1 MPGLRERLERP
12 HPWSLVCLSAL
23 LSGSAFAQQSAG
35 PSEGKNLT
43 TKVLGSI
50 DLPVEREESKR
61 QLRARLV
68 TIEPGGHGAAHNH
81 KDRPTLE
88 YVVQGNVVEIR
99 DGVEIPHVAGDL
111 VIATPEVWHWW
122 ENRGTTPVLLLPV
135 DVFKP

>member
-1 MPGLRERLERP
+1 M
-12 HPWSLVCLSAL
+12 
-23 LSGSAFAQQSAG
+23 
-35 PSEGKNLT
+35 
-43 TKVLGSI
+43 
-50 DLPVEREESKR
+50 
-61 QLRARLV
+61 

-88 YVVQGNVVEIR
+88 YVVQGNAVEIR

-111 VIATPEVWHWW
+111 VVAAPEVWHWW